1 MTKEEIEEI
10 MRLANAGRP
19 QVNQTFN
26 FNAPIGQQIAH
37 VDKIEAHFDKNMG
50 MQIAMAEDVS
60 ETPGAIA
67 DETASPITP
76 IYINSIFKQK
86 VFNTNAKV
94 VRLRDAIGAGIKGA
108 KLTDGS
114 GFAEDRPQIDPSMQN
129 EWYYVWKMIAES
141 ELLDRKVTARA
152 FIAQMQ
158 EWFPEVFEPVADEEQ
173 KKSFIEKM
181 GKSISRE
188 KSKWV
193 QDRQEVPFKDMMS
206 KWSELQLDHNKVK
219 QMFLMCRDLRDA
231 LQNLK
236 SAIEQEEAAK
246 GDMPPA

>member
-10 MRLANAGRP
+10 MRLANANRP

-50 MQIAMAEDVS
+50 MQIAYAEEVS
-60 ETPGAIA
+60 APSDIA
-67 DETASPITP
+67 PSQEGTSSTP
-76 IYINSIFKQK
+76 ICLNSISKQK
-86 VFNTNAKV
+86 VFNNNAKV
-94 VRLRDAIGAGIKGA
+94 VRLRDAIGARIKGA

-114 GFAEDRPQIDPSMQN
+114 WLAEDRPQIDPVMQN

-141 ELLDRKVTARA
+141 DLLDRKVTVRA
-152 FIAQMQ
+152 FIAQML
-158 EWFPEVFEPVADEEQ
+158 EWYPEVFEPLTDDVE
-173 KKSFIEKM
+173 KKKFVEKM
-181 GKSISRE
+181 EKSISHE
-188 KSKWV
+188 KSKWMQSGV
-193 QDRQEVPFKDMMS
+193 EVPFKDMNH
-206 KWSELQLDHNKVK
+206 KWKELQLDYNKVK
-219 QMFLMCRDLRDA
+219 QMLLVCKDLYFA

-246 GDMPPA
+246 GQKF

>member
-10 MRLANAGRP
+10 MSLANAGRP

-50 MQIAMAEDVS
+50 MQIAHAEVVS
-60 ETPGAIA
+60 TPSDIAIPQ
-67 DETASPITP
+67 EVSSSTP
-76 IYINSIFKQK
+76 IYLNSIFKQK

-114 GFAEDRPQIDPSMQN
+114 GLLEDRPQIDPSMQN
-129 EWYYVWKMIAES
+129 EWYYVWKMISES
-141 ELLDRKVTARA
+141 ELLDRKVTVRA
-152 FIAQMQ
+152 FIAQML
-158 EWFPEVFEPVADEEQ
+158 EWYPEVFDEMADEKQ
-173 KKSFIEKM
+173 KTAFVEKM
-181 GKSISRE
+181 GKSISAE
-188 KSKWV
+188 KRKWMQSGV
-193 QDRQEVPFKDMMS
+193 EVPFRDMNH
-206 KWSELQLDHNKVK
+206 KWKELQLDNNKV
-219 QMFLMCRDLRDA
+219 QPMFLMCRDLRDA

-236 SAIEQEEAAK
+236 SAIQKEEAAK
-246 GDMPPA
+246 GMR

>member
-37 VDKIEAHFDKNMG
+37 VDKIEAHFDKDMG
-50 MQIAMAEDVS
+50 MQIVVAEEVS
-60 ETPGAIA
+60 P
-67 DETASPITP
+67 STP
-76 IYINSIFKQK
+76 IYLNSIFKQK
-86 VFNTNAKV
+86 LFNTNAKV

-114 GFAEDRPQIDPSMQN
+114 GLAEDRPQIDPVKQN
-129 EWYYVWKMIAES
+129 EWYYVWKMAVES
-141 ELLDRKVTARA
+141 DLLERKATARA
-152 FIAQMQ
+152 FIAQMLD
-158 EWFPEVFEPVADEEQ
+158 WFPEVFEEIADEEQ
-173 KKSFIEKM
+173 KKAFVGKM
-181 GKSISRE
+181 EKSISRE
-188 KSKWV
+188 KSKWI
-193 QDRQEVPFKDMMS
+193 QGGQEVPFKDMMS
-206 KWSELQLDHNKVK
+206 KWQTLQLDHNKVR
-219 QMFLMCRDLRDA
+219 QMFLVCRDLRDA

-246 GDMPPA
+246 GVS